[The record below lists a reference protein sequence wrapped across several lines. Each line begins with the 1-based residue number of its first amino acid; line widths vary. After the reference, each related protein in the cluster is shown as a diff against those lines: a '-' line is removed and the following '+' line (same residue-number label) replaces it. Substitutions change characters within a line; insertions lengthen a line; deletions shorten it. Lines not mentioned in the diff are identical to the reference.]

1 MLPLPSIE
9 VLAEVAGSQARTSIV
24 VHVLE
29 SFVVT
34 WMKLIK
40 VTQIHSIASNLNPSM
55 LCKLMKRLHSL
66 MLLLSYFCTHIHSVI
81 YICITTQSTDIVNTT

>member
-1 MLPLPSIE
+1 MKYVRCYIKAISSVVLSSQGDVVLPLPSIE

-40 VTQIHSIASNLNPSM
+40 VTVGWIM
-55 LCKLMKRLHSL
+55 
-66 MLLLSYFCTHIHSVI
+66 
-81 YICITTQSTDIVNTT
+81 

>member
-1 MLPLPSIE
+1 MVLPLPSIE
-9 VLAEVAGSQARTSIV
+9 VLAEVATSQTRTSIV

-40 VTQIHSIASNLNPSM
+40 VSNNRNIIEYCPTYIKYAYQICTVMAYM
-55 LCKLMKRLHSL
+55 FKLKHVRISL
-66 MLLLSYFCTHIHSVI
+66 
-81 YICITTQSTDIVNTT
+81 

>member
-1 MLPLPSIE
+1 MVLPLPSIE
-9 VLAEVAGSQARTSIV
+9 VLAEVAGSQARTTIV

-40 VTQIHSIASNLNPSM
+40 VCMSGSCDNDHVAIVLLTTKFINIYLLTKHINNSCLDNL
-55 LCKLMKRLHSL
+55 KR
-66 MLLLSYFCTHIHSVI
+66 
-81 YICITTQSTDIVNTT
+81 

>member
-1 MLPLPSIE
+1 MYDVMLITICSVVLSSQGDVVLPLPSIE

-40 VTQIHSIASNLNPSM
+40 VTVLYAWIM
-55 LCKLMKRLHSL
+55 W
-66 MLLLSYFCTHIHSVI
+66 
-81 YICITTQSTDIVNTT
+81 

>member
-9 VLAEVAGSQARTSIV
+9 VLAEAAAGSQSRTSIV
-24 VHVLE
+24 IHVLE

-40 VTQIHSIASNLNPSM
+40 V
-55 LCKLMKRLHSL
+55 LCDGTS
-66 MLLLSYFCTHIHSVI
+66 T
-81 YICITTQSTDIVNTT
+81 ICIFVGLVIIGNSIINILIPCPANPKLIHLWLL

>member
-1 MLPLPSIE
+1 MDIMICPVIFSLYTSFVSLNINSLYTQGDVVLPLPSIE
-9 VLAEVAGSQARTSIV
+9 VLAEVAGSQARTGIV

-40 VTQIHSIASNLNPSM
+40 VCM
-55 LCKLMKRLHSL
+55 
-66 MLLLSYFCTHIHSVI
+66 
-81 YICITTQSTDIVNTT
+81 